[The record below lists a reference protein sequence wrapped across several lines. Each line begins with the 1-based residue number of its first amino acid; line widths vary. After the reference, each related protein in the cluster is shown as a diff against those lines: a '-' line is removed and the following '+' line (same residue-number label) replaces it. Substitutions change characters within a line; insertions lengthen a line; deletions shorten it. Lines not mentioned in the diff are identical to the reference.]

1 MWYIWL
7 IAAGVFFIVEIM
19 TVGFMIFW
27 LGVAALITCIV
38 SLFTSSLI
46 IQTSVFVILSIL
58 LLSLTR
64 PFVEKVLHKDEPNIM
79 TNAYSIIGK
88 EALVVKSSDEATKL
102 GQVQVGAEVWT
113 AKSMNDDEVLSEGDT
128 VRVEAID
135 GVKAIV
141 SKV

>member
-7 IAAGVFFIVEIM
+7 IAAGVFFVAEIA

-27 LGVAALITCIV
+27 LGIAALVTCVV
-38 SLFTSSLI
+38 SLFTANLV
-46 IQTSVFVILSIL
+46 IQMTVFVILSAIL
-58 LLSLTR
+58 LFLTR
-64 PFVEKVLHKDEPNIM
+64 PLIEKFVTKNEPTMI

-88 EALVVKSSDEATKL
+88 EATVTKSFDEISKI
-102 GQVQVGAEVWT
+102 GQVKVGSEIWT
-113 AKSMNDDEVLSEGDT
+113 AISKDEDVFNEGDI

-141 SKV
+141 SKL

>member
-7 IAAGVFFIVEIM
+7 IAAGVFFVAEIA

-27 LGVAALITCIV
+27 LGIAALVTCVV
-38 SLFTSSLI
+38 SLFTANLV
-46 IQTSVFVILSIL
+46 IQMTVFVILSAIL
-58 LLSLTR
+58 LFLTR
-64 PFVEKVLHKDEPNIM
+64 PLIEKFVTKNEPTLI

-88 EALVVKSSDEATKL
+88 EATVTKSFDEISKI
-102 GQVQVGAEVWT
+102 GQVKVGSEIWT
-113 AKSMNDDEVLSEGDT
+113 AISKDEDVFNEGDI

-141 SKV
+141 SKL